1 MTQSELNKK
10 IEFYY
15 NWLGL
20 DKWYADETLTT
31 AKEYVRKAILYG
43 YELGKS
49 GQKLYYSKIEDYFR
63 YLKIETE
70 PTARLEVS
78 YSIRY
83 GHMLGKREL
92 NDTVNRQVMTRREL
106 NKKIEFYYNWLGL
119 ETTENAKTLPTV
131 KEYVRKAI
139 LYGYELGKSGQKLY
153 YSKIEDYFKYL
164 KIETEPT
171 ARLHVSYSIR
181 YGHKLGKR
189 ERKN

>member
-20 DKWYADETLTT
+20 DKWYADETLPT

-83 GHMLGKREL
+83 GH
-92 NDTVNRQVMTRREL
+92 
-106 NKKIEFYYNWLGL
+106 
-119 ETTENAKTLPTV
+119 
-131 KEYVRKAI
+131 
-139 LYGYELGKSGQKLY
+139 
-153 YSKIEDYFKYL
+153 
-164 KIETEPT
+164 
-171 ARLHVSYSIR
+171 
-181 YGHKLGKR
+181 KLGKR
-189 ERKN
+189 ERKYLRLL

>member
-15 NWLGL
+15 
-20 DKWYADETLTT
+20 K
-31 AKEYVRKAILYG
+31 
-43 YELGKS
+43 
-49 GQKLYYSKIEDYFR
+49 
-63 YLKIETE
+63 
-70 PTARLEVS
+70 
-78 YSIRY
+78 
-83 GHMLGKREL
+83 
-92 NDTVNRQVMTRREL
+92 
-106 NKKIEFYYNWLGL
+106 WLGL
-119 ETTENAKTLPTV
+119 ETIRNAETLLTT

-171 ARLHVSYSIR
+171 AQLHVSYSIR

-189 ERKN
+189 ELKN

>member
-1 MTQSELNKK
+1 MTQS
-10 IEFYY
+10 
-15 NWLGL
+15 
-20 DKWYADETLTT
+20 
-31 AKEYVRKAILYG
+31 
-43 YELGKS
+43 
-49 GQKLYYSKIEDYFR
+49 
-63 YLKIETE
+63 
-70 PTARLEVS
+70 
-78 YSIRY
+78 
-83 GHMLGKREL
+83 
-92 NDTVNRQVMTRREL
+92 EL

-153 YSKIEDYFKYL
+153 YSKIEYYFKYL

-171 ARLHVSYSIR
+171 AQLHVSYSIR